1 MVVII
6 KAHNHLYHLN
16 PGQVH
21 CSNTYVGAELH
32 VELEDDCILQQGGV
46 DAPPCDGA
54 RIHCVM
60 EE

>member
-32 VELEDDCILQQGGV
+32 VELEDDCILQQGG
-46 DAPPCDGA
+46 
-54 RIHCVM
+54 
-60 EE
+60 